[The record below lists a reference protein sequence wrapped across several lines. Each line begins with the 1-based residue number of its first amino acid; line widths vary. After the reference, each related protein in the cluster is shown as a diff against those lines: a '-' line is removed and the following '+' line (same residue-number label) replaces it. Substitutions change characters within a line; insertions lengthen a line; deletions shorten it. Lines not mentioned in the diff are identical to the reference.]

1 MGKGHERRL
10 HSREFKLEAVRLVT
24 DGGRPKAEVARHLG
38 IHVNLLYKW
47 TDQYLLE
54 SEKAF
59 PGVGNPR
66 AYDEENRRLKRKLAD
81 IQEERDILK
90 KALAIFSKRPR

>member
-1 MGKGHERRL
+1 MGKSHERRL

-24 DGGRPKAEVARHLG
+24 DGGRSKTEVARNLG

-47 TDQYLLE
+47 TNQFLLE
-54 SEKAF
+54 GKKSF

-66 AYDEENRRLKRKLAD
+66 TYDEENQRLKRALAD

-90 KALAIFSKRPR
+90 KALAIFSKRPG